1 MSIFTPE
8 TTEVQI
14 DYIATRKL
22 ITMLVQKIHGLQ
34 HCQI

>member
-1 MSIFTPE
+1 MSISTPE

-22 ITMLVQKIHGLQ
+22 LQ
-34 HCQI
+34 S